1 MFLRLLFVL
10 LSALNIAVG
19 AWLLLGQP
27 YARGG
32 NPTDPGVAEL
42 HLLSERP
49 APATTIPALPPVPAS
64 TSTPAPAAAP
74 VVASDTGSPQQ
85 GRSYSCL
92 ALGPFATPQDLRNAR
107 QALATEA
114 TRMRARQEQASQ
126 TSGWWVYLP
135 AAANHALALEQARQ
149 LGAHNFNDYFV
160 VSSGGQPNTISLGVF
175 KDPDNARKRRDE
187 VIAAG
192 FPARMTQRGDSV
204 PEYWL
209 DLVVADGSH
218 FDWRSRV
225 IASGVGSHSTGCF

>member
-49 APATTIPALPPVPAS
+49 APATT
-64 TSTPAPAAAP
+64 TPAPAPMPASAP
-74 VVASDTGSPQQ
+74 MVASSTGSPQQ

-92 ALGPFATPQDLRNAR
+92 ALGPFGTPQDLRNAR
-107 QALATEA
+107 QALATQA
-114 TRMRARQEQASQ
+114 TRMRSRQEQASQ

-175 KDPDNARKRRDE
+175 KDPVNARKRRDE

-225 IASGVGSHSTGCF
+225 GASGIGSHSTGCF